1 MKISI
6 INLKNL
12 TSVAGFQYKKEEDH
26 FSFAFPAKVTTGFP
40 ESDAPRLTI
49 EPLVFHINPVD
60 WPYFVVAY
68 SDIFSIQ
75 SCSQELEMAH
85 ERIFE
90 KHLFGKGDIAR
101 HYKEFK
107 ELEE

>member
-6 INLKNL
+6 LTLKNL
-12 TSVAGFQYKKEEDH
+12 ASVAGFQYKKEEGH
-26 FSFAFPAKVTTGFP
+26 FNFAFPAKVTTDFP
-40 ESDAPRLTI
+40 ESDAPRLKV
-49 EPLVFHINPVD
+49 EPLVFHINPED
-60 WPYFVVAY
+60 WPYFVVDY

-85 ERIFE
+85 EQIFE
-90 KHLFGKGDIAR
+90 KYLFSKGDIAR